1 LKGYDKLDN
10 LVLDDCIEFIR
21 GRFWSTK
28 SLHCFRYVADYQRTL
43 MTAIFDENSDP
54 TDPFKL
60 SDKTRRLGLVVCRG
74 THVSLISPADGMEEI
89 SNPFGDDFADDE
101 AAS

>member
-1 LKGYDKLDN
+1 
-10 LVLDDCIEFIR
+10 
-21 GRFWSTK
+21 
-28 SLHCFRYVADYQRTL
+28 
-43 MTAIFDENSDP
+43 M
-54 TDPFKL
+54 
-60 SDKTRRLGLVVCRG
+60 CRG